1 MAKRITNHSRYVN
14 GAEDGFCPAFLR
26 KRAFLFA
33 FPLLLCNLSI
43 FAGSDENFF
52 RRRLTAQRTHAILTV
67 LTHLIQQ
74 EAPMFHLIFLIPVL
88 VVLLLGILLLAVLCS
103 R

>member
-1 MAKRITNHSRYVN
+1 MSTGQKTVFAPH
-14 GAEDGFCPAFLR
+14 FCESVRFYS
-26 KRAFLFA
+26 LFS
-33 FPLLLCNLSI
+33 LLLCNLSI

>member
-1 MAKRITNHSRYVN
+1 MSTGQKTVFAPH
-14 GAEDGFCPAFLR
+14 FCESVRFYS
-26 KRAFLFA
+26 LFS
-33 FPLLLCNLSI
+33 LLLCNLSI
-43 FAGSDENFF
+43 FAGSDENFS
-52 RRRLTAQRTHAILTV
+52 RRRLTAQCTHAILTV

-103 R
+103 Q

>member
-1 MAKRITNHSRYVN
+1 MSTGQKTVFAPH
-14 GAEDGFCPAFLR
+14 FCESVRFYS
-26 KRAFLFA
+26 LFS
-33 FPLLLCNLSI
+33 LLLCNLSI
-43 FAGSDENFF
+43 FAGSDENFS
-52 RRRLTAQRTHAILTV
+52 RRRLTAQRIHAILTV

>member
-1 MAKRITNHSRYVN
+1 MSTGQKAVFAPH
-14 GAEDGFCPAFLR
+14 FCESVRFYS
-26 KRAFLFA
+26 LFS
-33 FPLLLCNLSI
+33 LLLCNLSI
-43 FAGSDENFF
+43 FAGSDENFS

-74 EAPMFHLIFLIPVL
+74 EASMFHLIFLIPVL

-103 R
+103 Q

>member
-1 MAKRITNHSRYVN
+1 MSTGQKTVFAPH
-14 GAEDGFCPAFLR
+14 FCESVRFYS
-26 KRAFLFA
+26 LFS
-33 FPLLLCNLSI
+33 LLLCNLSI

-67 LTHLIQQ
+67 LTHLMQQ

>member
-1 MAKRITNHSRYVN
+1 MSTGQKTVFAPH
-14 GAEDGFCPAFLR
+14 FCESVRFYS
-26 KRAFLFA
+26 LFS
-33 FPLLLCNLSI
+33 LLLCNLSI

-88 VVLLLGILLLAVLCS
+88 VVLLLGILLLTVLCS

>member
-1 MAKRITNHSRYVN
+1 MSTGQKSVFVPR
-14 GAEDGFCPAFLR
+14 FCESVRFYS
-26 KRAFLFA
+26 LFS
-33 FPLLLCNLSI
+33 LLLCNLSI

>member
-1 MAKRITNHSRYVN
+1 MSTGQKTVFAPH
-14 GAEDGFCPAFLR
+14 FCESVRFYS
-26 KRAFLFA
+26 LFS
-33 FPLLLCNLSI
+33 LLLCNLSI
-43 FAGSDENFF
+43 FAGSDEIFF

>member
-1 MAKRITNHSRYVN
+1 MSTGQKTVFAPH
-14 GAEDGFCPAFLR
+14 FCESVRFYSLCS
-26 KRAFLFA
+26 
-33 FPLLLCNLSI
+33 LLLCNLSI
-43 FAGSDENFF
+43 FAGSDENFS

>member
-1 MAKRITNHSRYVN
+1 MSTGQKTVFAPH
-14 GAEDGFCPAFLR
+14 FCESVRFYS
-26 KRAFLFA
+26 LFS
-33 FPLLLCNLSI
+33 LLLCNLSI
-43 FAGSDENFF
+43 FAGSDENFS
-52 RRRLTAQRTHAILTV
+52 RRRLTAGVRHAILTV
-67 LTHLIQQ
+67 LTHLIQK

>member
-1 MAKRITNHSRYVN
+1 MHSL
-14 GAEDGFCPAFLR
+14 PAF
-26 KRAFLFA
+26 
-33 FPLLLCNLSI
+33 
-43 FAGSDENFF
+43 SDLHSKTAENF
-52 RRRLTAQRTHAILTV
+52 RIPRLTAGVRHAILTV

-74 EAPMFHLIFLIPVL
+74 EVPMFHLIFLIPVL

>member
-1 MAKRITNHSRYVN
+1 MSTGQKTVFAPH
-14 GAEDGFCPAFLR
+14 FCESVRFYS
-26 KRAFLFA
+26 LFS
-33 FPLLLCNLSI
+33 LLLCNLSI
-43 FAGSDENFF
+43 LAGSDENFD

-103 R
+103 Q

>member
-1 MAKRITNHSRYVN
+1 MSTGQKTVFAPY
-14 GAEDGFCPAFLR
+14 FCESVRFYS
-26 KRAFLFA
+26 LFS
-33 FPLLLCNLSI
+33 LLLCNLSI

-52 RRRLTAQRTHAILTV
+52 PRRLTAQCTHAILTV

-103 R
+103 Q

>member
-1 MAKRITNHSRYVN
+1 MHSL
-14 GAEDGFCPAFLR
+14 PAFSDLHS
-26 KRAFLFA
+26 KTVE
-33 FPLLLCNLSI
+33 I
-43 FAGSDENFF
+43 FCIP
-52 RRRLTAQRTHAILTV
+52 RLTTGVRHAIPTV

>member
-1 MAKRITNHSRYVN
+1 MSTGQKTVFTPH
-14 GAEDGFCPAFLR
+14 FCESVRFYS
-26 KRAFLFA
+26 LFS
-33 FPLLLCNLSI
+33 LLLCNLSI

>member
-1 MAKRITNHSRYVN
+1 MSTGQKTVFAPH
-14 GAEDGFCPAFLR
+14 FCESVRFYSL
-26 KRAFLFA
+26 

-43 FAGSDENFF
+43 FAGSDENFS

-103 R
+103 Q

>member
-1 MAKRITNHSRYVN
+1 MSTGQKTVFAPH
-14 GAEDGFCPAFLR
+14 FCESVRFYS
-26 KRAFLFA
+26 LFS
-33 FPLLLCNLSI
+33 LLLCNLSI

-67 LTHLIQQ
+67 PTHLIQQ

>member
-1 MAKRITNHSRYVN
+1 MSTGQNTVFAPH
-14 GAEDGFCPAFLR
+14 FCESVRFYSL
-26 KRAFLFA
+26 

-43 FAGSDENFF
+43 FAGSDENFS

>member
-1 MAKRITNHSRYVN
+1 MSTGQKTVFVPH
-14 GAEDGFCPAFLR
+14 FCESVRFYS
-26 KRAFLFA
+26 LFS
-33 FPLLLCNLSI
+33 LLLCNLSI

>member
-1 MAKRITNHSRYVN
+1 MSTGQKTVFAPH
-14 GAEDGFCPAFLR
+14 FCESVRFYS
-26 KRAFLFA
+26 LFS
-33 FPLLLCNLSI
+33 LLLCNLSI
-43 FAGSDENFF
+43 FAGSDENFS
-52 RRRLTAQRTHAILTV
+52 RHRLTAQRTHAILTV
-67 LTHLIQQ
+67 LTPLIQQ

>member
-1 MAKRITNHSRYVN
+1 MRSSRGGVHGKGGRHIS
-14 GAEDGFCPAFLR
+14 GAERIVSCE
-26 KRAFLFA
+26 
-33 FPLLLCNLSI
+33 SV
-43 FAGSDENFF
+43 ENFCIP
-52 RRRLTAQRTHAILTV
+52 RLTTGVRHAILTV

>member
-1 MAKRITNHSRYVN
+1 MSTGQKTVFAPH
-14 GAEDGFCPAFLR
+14 FCESMRFYL
-26 KRAFLFA
+26 L

-43 FAGSDENFF
+43 FAGSDENFS

>member
-1 MAKRITNHSRYVN
+1 MSTGQKTVFAPH
-14 GAEDGFCPAFLR
+14 FCESVRFYSL
-26 KRAFLFA
+26 

-43 FAGSDENFF
+43 FAGSDENFS
-52 RRRLTAQRTHAILTV
+52 RRRLTARRTHAILTV

-103 R
+103 Q

>member
-1 MAKRITNHSRYVN
+1 MR
-14 GAEDGFCPAFLR
+14 
-26 KRAFLFA
+26 
-33 FPLLLCNLSI
+33 
-43 FAGSDENFF
+43 
-52 RRRLTAQRTHAILTV
+52 
-67 LTHLIQQ
+67 Q

>member
-1 MAKRITNHSRYVN
+1 MHSL
-14 GAEDGFCPAFLR
+14 PAF
-26 KRAFLFA
+26 
-33 FPLLLCNLSI
+33 
-43 FAGSDENFF
+43 SDLHGKTVENFCIL
-52 RRRLTAQRTHAILTV
+52 RLTTGVRHAILTV

-74 EAPMFHLIFLIPVL
+74 EPMFHLIFLIPVL

>member
-1 MAKRITNHSRYVN
+1 MSTGQKAVFAPH
-14 GAEDGFCPAFLR
+14 FCESVRFYS
-26 KRAFLFA
+26 LFS
-33 FPLLLCNLSI
+33 LLLCNLSI

-52 RRRLTAQRTHAILTV
+52 RRRLTVRRTHAILTV

-103 R
+103 Q